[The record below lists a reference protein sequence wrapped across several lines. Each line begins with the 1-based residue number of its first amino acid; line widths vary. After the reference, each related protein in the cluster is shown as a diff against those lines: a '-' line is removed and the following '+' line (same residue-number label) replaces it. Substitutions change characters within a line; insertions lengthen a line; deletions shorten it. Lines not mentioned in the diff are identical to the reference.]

1 MYNKMK
7 LWGYIRVSTSA
18 QDEDNQ
24 RVAIGHAD
32 EWISSQQSSRKTQ
45 DQRGITEL
53 LASVA
58 PGDTIVVTELS
69 RLARSTSELL
79 LMVDEMT
86 RRGIGLIVLK
96 QGINIPAGGAV
107 AMDPTTKMTV
117 TIFGL
122 MAELE
127 RDFISIRT
135 RMGLEARRQAG
146 VTLGKPVGTRQ
157 PCKLDSRAHEVI
169 AARAAGTSVT
179 ALAAQLGV
187 GRGTMRHYLRS
198 RGL

>member
-1 MYNKMK
+1 MGKIF
-7 LWGYIRVSTSA
+7 GYCRVSTSA
-18 QDEDNQ
+18 QDEENQ
-24 RVAIGHAD
+24 RLAIGHAD
-32 EWISSQQSSRKTQ
+32 EWISSQQSSRRSQ

-53 LASVA
+53 LSSVSA
-58 PGDTIVVTELS
+58 GDVIIVTELS

-96 QGINIPAGGAV
+96 QGINIPPDGAP
-107 AMDPTTKMTV
+107 MDPTTKMTV

-135 RMGLEARRQAG
+135 RMGLEARRAAG
-146 VTLGKPVGTRQ
+146 VTLGKPRGTRQ
-157 PCKLDSRAHEVI
+157 PCKLDPVAHEVV
-169 AARAAGTSVT
+169 AARAAGKSVT
-179 ALAAQLGV
+179 ALAAELGV
-187 GRGTMRHYLRS
+187 GRGTLRHYLRS
-198 RGL
+198 RGF

>member
-1 MYNKMK
+1 MSKIY
-7 LWGYIRVSTSA
+7 GYVRVSTST
-18 QDEDNQ
+18 QDENNQ
-24 RVAIGHAD
+24 RLAIGHAD
-32 EWISSQQSSRKTQ
+32 EWITSQQSSRRTQ

-53 LASVA
+53 LASVSA
-58 PGDTIVVTELS
+58 GDVIIVTELS

-86 RRGIGLIVLK
+86 RRGIGLIVMK
-96 QGINIPAGGAV
+96 QGINIPASGAP
-107 AMDPTTKMTV
+107 MDPTTKMTV

-127 RDFISIRT
+127 RDFVSIRT
-135 RMGLEARRQAG
+135 RMGLEARRAAG

-157 PCKLDSRAHEVI
+157 PCKLDAHAGRVAE
-169 AARAAGTSVT
+169 ARAAGVSVA
-179 ALAAQLGV
+179 ALSVELGV

-198 RGL
+198 RQL

>member
-1 MYNKMK
+1 MSKIY
-7 LWGYIRVSTSA
+7 GYVRVSTSA
-18 QDEDNQ
+18 QDENNQ
-24 RVAIGHAD
+24 RLAIGQAD
-32 EWISSQQSSRKTQ
+32 EWITSRQSSRKTQ
-45 DQRGITEL
+45 GQRGITEL
-53 LASVA
+53 LASVSA
-58 PGDTIVVTELS
+58 GDTVLVTELS

-86 RRGIGLIVLK
+86 RRGIGLIVMK
-96 QGINIPAGGAV
+96 QGINIPASGAP
-107 AMDPTTKMTV
+107 MDPTTKMTV

-127 RDFISIRT
+127 RDFVSIRT
-135 RMGLEARRQAG
+135 KMGLEARRAAG

-157 PCKLDSRAHEVI
+157 PCKLDSCAHEVI
-169 AARAAGTSVT
+169 AARAAGVSVN
-179 ALAAQLGV
+179 ALATQFGV